1 VKPVPDQLSVLED
14 KQAIAD
20 VLHRYGYALDGRDW
34 ALLRTCFLPD
44 VVGYYGGD
52 PLRGYDAVEQ
62 LCRTTLEPMSV
73 SQHLIGN
80 VYVTVDGDT
89 ADATCYLH
97 AQHVLP
103 DTPGGDQ
110 FIFAG
115 RYLDKLVRTPE
126 GWRIAERTLE
136 AMWTAGNAAVL
147 GRPAA
152 TVDGAAD

>member
-1 VKPVPDQLSVLED
+1 MTDELTVLQD
-14 KQAIAD
+14 KQEIAD

-34 ALLRTCFLPD
+34 DGLRSCFLPD

-52 PLRGYDAVEQ
+52 PLRGYQAIED
-62 LCRTTLEPMSV
+62 LCRITLEPLSV

-80 VYVTVDGDT
+80 VTVTVAGDT
-89 ADATCYLH
+89 ASATCYLH

-103 DTPGGDQ
+103 GTPGGEQ

-115 RYLDKLVRTPE
+115 RYLDRLVRTPD

-136 AMWTAGNAAVL
+136 AMWTSGNPQVIA
-147 GRPAA
+147 RPLQ
-152 TVDGAAD
+152 TLRE

>member
-1 VKPVPDQLSVLED
+1 MPDQLSVLAD
-14 KQAIAD
+14 KQAITD
-20 VLHRYGYALDGRDW
+20 VVHRYGYALDGRDYD
-34 ALLRTCFLPD
+34 LLRTCFLPD

-52 PLRGYDAVEQ
+52 PLRGYEAVEQ
-62 LCRTTLEPMSV
+62 LCRNTLEPMSV

-80 VYVTVDGDT
+80 VFVTVDGD
-89 ADATCYLH
+89 DATSTCYLH

-115 RYLDKLVRTPE
+115 RYLDKLVRTPD

-136 AMWTAGNAAVL
+136 AMWSSGNAAVL

-152 TVDGAAD
+152 TLESGAD